1 MAYQARIKDT
11 MTKKDLIEEYHR
23 LLDLFNQEVAATKEA
38 QDRVSE
44 LERKTDQEAL
54 DAGLATTVDSVFEG
68 TSRLRAL
75 AGATL
80 NDLADK
86 MAQQAEKLERLNQAV
101 ALQEARLKGLHQIE
115 HAADTMAKLAAAYA
129 EEKAR
134 LEGEFSS
141 RTRELE
147 ETHARKAED
156 LERAHAE
163 RRAQLESEIA
173 EKRARWEGEKDQ
185 AARERERE
193 EAEYQYNKERGRRLE
208 KEEHADRKAALE
220 KELRRLKEETEREL
234 AEREAA
240 LRAREGEPE
249 RLAAEV
255 AAFPERLEKAVREA
269 REEAQ
274 TQAIKELEHQAEL
287 GQLERDW
294 ERKSLEQT
302 IAHLQE
308 VNRALEK
315 KLAEQMAELREARK
329 QVNAI
334 AEKAVEGASLAR
346 ALAAGA
352 PLADQGRPPEKSR
365 KE

>member
-134 LEGEFSS
+134 LEGGSLRRPTPGRPKTWS
-141 RTRELE
+141 GRMRS
-147 ETHARKAED
+147 
-156 LERAHAE
+156 AE
-163 RRAQLESEIA
+163 RNW
-173 EKRARWEGEKDQ
+173 RARSRKNAPDG
-185 AARERERE
+185 RERR
-193 EAEYQYNKERGRRLE
+193 
-208 KEEHADRKAALE
+208 
-220 KELRRLKEETEREL
+220 T
-234 AEREAA
+234 
-240 LRAREGEPE
+240 
-249 RLAAEV
+249 
-255 AAFPERLEKAVREA
+255 
-269 REEAQ
+269 
-274 TQAIKELEHQAEL
+274 
-287 GQLERDW
+287 
-294 ERKSLEQT
+294 
-302 IAHLQE
+302 
-308 VNRALEK
+308 
-315 KLAEQMAELREARK
+315 
-329 QVNAI
+329 
-334 AEKAVEGASLAR
+334 
-346 ALAAGA
+346 
-352 PLADQGRPPEKSR
+352 RPPESANGR
-365 KE
+365 KPSTNTTRNAGDAWRRRSTPTARRPWRRNYAA